1 MVADEIVIQMKD
13 VDAGY
18 GEIEVLRNVSVSVR
32 RGQIV
37 SILGANGAGKS
48 TLLKTLFGIVKP
60 TRGQVFVHGQDVT
73 GEGSSERLNQ
83 RMAYVP
89 EGRSNFP
96 AMTVQDNLEMG
107 AYTRKD
113 GAQVTADI
121 QRLCERFPILEEKRF
136 IAAGNLS
143 GGQQQMLEIAMALM
157 LRPEVLLIDEPT
169 LGLAPILVTE
179 VFDEVQ
185 KINADGTTVVLV
197 EQNAKRALEISDYAY
212 VLELG
217 WIRLHGPA
225 ADLAENEE
233 VIASYLGER

>member
-1 MVADEIVIQMKD
+1 MVADDVLLQMQE

-18 GEIEVLRNVSVSVR
+18 GEIEVLRNVSASVR

-48 TLLKTLFGIVKP
+48 TLLKTLFGIVRP
-60 TRGQVFVHGQDVT
+60 TRGRIFLYGQDVT
-73 GEGSSERLNQ
+73 TQGSSERLRQ
-83 RMAYVP
+83 KIAYVP

-107 AYTRKD
+107 AYMRND
-113 GAQVTADI
+113 GAEVAADA
-121 QRLCERFPILEEKRF
+121 QRLCERFPILQEKRY

-157 LRPEVLLIDEPT
+157 LRPDVLLIDEPT

-197 EQNAKRALEISDYAY
+197 EQNAKRALEISHYAY

-217 WIRLHGPA
+217 RVRLEGPA

>member
-1 MVADEIVIQMKD
+1 MISASNIFVKYGDRILMDQLNLVINERDKIGL
-13 VDAGY
+13 VG
-18 GEIEVLRNVSVSVR
+18 R
-32 RGQIV
+32 
-37 SILGANGAGKS
+37 NGAGKS

-60 TRGQVFVHGQDVT
+60 SHGSILIRGEDIT
-73 GEGSSERLNQ
+73 ASGSDERLKRN
-83 RMAYVP
+83 MAYVP

-96 AMTVQDNLEMG
+96 GMTVQDNLEMG

-113 GAQVTADI
+113 SAQVAKDA
-121 QRLCERFPILEEKRF
+121 QRLCERFPILEEKRT

-157 LRPEVLLIDEPT
+157 LNPDVLLIDEPT

-179 VFDEVQ
+179 VFDEIQ
-185 KINADGTTVVLV
+185 KINEDGTTVVLV
-197 EQNAKRALEISDYAY
+197 EQNAKRALEISHYAY

-217 WIRLHGPA
+217 QIRLHGLA
-225 ADLAENEE
+225 QDLAKDED

>member
-1 MVADEIVIQMKD
+1 LAVDDLIIEMRD
-13 VDAGY
+13 VEAGY
-18 GEIEVLRNVSVSVR
+18 GEIEVLKNVSISVGK
-32 RGQIV
+32 GQIV

-60 TRGQVFVHGQDVT
+60 SHGSILIRGEDIT
-73 GEGSSERLNQ
+73 ASGSDERLKRN
-83 RMAYVP
+83 MAYVP

-96 AMTVQDNLEMG
+96 GMTVQDNLEMG

-113 GAQVTADI
+113 SAQVAKDA
-121 QRLCERFPILEEKRF
+121 QRLCERFPILEEKRT

-157 LRPEVLLIDEPT
+157 LNPDVLLIDEPT

-179 VFDEVQ
+179 VFDEIQ
-185 KINADGTTVVLV
+185 KINEDGTTVVLV
-197 EQNAKRALEISDYAY
+197 EQNAKRALEISHYAY

-217 WIRLHGPA
+217 QIRLHGLA
-225 ADLAENEE
+225 QDLAKDED